1 VIARWIDTFDRRPAA
16 LVASAA
22 MFLLPVL
29 FVLAIPDPL
38 EQDPGIDFALYR
50 DAAARWLAGGPFYD
64 PRQLAGPYEVAHGD
78 ILYPPVG
85 LWLFVPFTVLPAV
98 LWWAIPTM
106 LVVWPILRVRP
117 RPAVWPLMAL
127 CLAWPTT
134 SLKIWTGNPVIWC
147 MAAMSVAI
155 VYRWAAPFVLLKPSL
170 FPFAVFG
177 FRDRTWW
184 VGLAVFLAACVPFGM
199 LWADWIVSV
208 VNSRGSGP
216 LYSVLEAPMLLFP
229 LVAWIGR
236 TRPAHRP

>member
-1 VIARWIDTFDRRPAA
+1 VIARWLETFDRRPAA

-22 MFLLPVL
+22 MFALPVL

-38 EQDPGIDFALYR
+38 EQDFGIDFALYR
-50 DAAARWLAGGPFYD
+50 DVAARWLAGGPFYE
-64 PRQLAGPYEVAHGD
+64 PSQLAGPYEVAHGD
-78 ILYPPVG
+78 VLYPPVG

-98 LWWAIPTM
+98 LWWAIPAALTVWA
-106 LVVWPILRVRP
+106 VVRVRP

-134 SLKIWTGNPVIWC
+134 ALKIWTGNPVIWC

-170 FPFAVFG
+170 FPFALFG
-177 FRDRTWW
+177 VRDRAWW
-184 VGLAVFLAACVPFGM
+184 VGLAVFLAACVPFGA
-199 LWADWIVSV
+199 LWVDWVVSV
-208 VNSRGSGP
+208 LNSRGSGP

-229 LVAWIGR
+229 LVAWVGR
-236 TRPAHRP
+236 SHAARRP